1 MINGGNDLLIGF
13 YKKRQGYNYEH
24 CYAYDWNAMRGYHY
38 LIRIGHLL
46 NVLAAYSVKLI
57 EAFKEK
63 GPEGVIEFIRT
74 TLSGL
79 WLDSSEVQSRL
90 ERPFQLRLVLKNRF
104 ISIAL

>member
-38 LIRIGHLL
+38 LMRIGHLL

-63 GPEGVIEFIRT
+63 GQRA
-74 TLSGL
+74 LS
-79 WLDSSEVQSRL
+79 SSYA
-90 ERPFQLRLVLKNRF
+90 RPSPDYGWTAQRCNHAWSGPFN
-104 ISIAL
+104 